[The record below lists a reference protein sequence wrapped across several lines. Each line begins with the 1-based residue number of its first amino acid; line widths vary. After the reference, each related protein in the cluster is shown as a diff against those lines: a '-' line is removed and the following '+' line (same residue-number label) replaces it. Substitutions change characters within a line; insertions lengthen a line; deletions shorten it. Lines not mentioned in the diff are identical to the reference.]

1 MTIKY
6 KTIKEIKKMISQKEI
21 SNKEIVQ
28 EVYKLINE
36 NSHLNAFV
44 TLNEE
49 NSIKQADN
57 LDNNPS
63 EMALAGIPIAQK
75 DLFCTKGLRTTC
87 GSKILDN
94 FIPPYSATVIEN
106 LENAGCIS
114 VGKTNMDEFAM
125 GSSNETSYFGNV
137 HNPWGDKLVPGG
149 SSGGSAS
156 AVAAGIVPAASGTDT
171 GGSIRQPASLCG
183 ITGLKPTYGRV
194 SRWGMIAF
202 ASSLDQAGP
211 MARTVEDCALLLN
224 EMCSHDIK
232 DTTSLDED
240 IPNFENRAGAVTL
253 DITMAELNT
262 YSQNCSPTDPPILMS
277 WPGALP
283 RQLDEY
289 IDLNNETNTELL
301 ADQIWDGE
309 RNLDPNWEA
318 ILKKNFL
325 NSGGYQYFKMIV
337 DEVSTRFNLA
347 NTVDDFE
354 IITDKEN
361 YYSLEVLNIIN
372 NIRDDFNTYQAN
384 LDTTTFM
391 PRQANDCANVEYY
404 IDDLKWGLPVYL
416 GLDGTEVTEE
426 YKYDTGEFLETKGFY
441 LPTYYYYNKTDSRY
455 QPFKRPSSGGFSHSS
470 IFLLVSKFQ
479 LDVKGEPY
487 FFMDLD
493 RLNCIDEV
501 APYKENEFSEM
512 NNMSTGNPNSAFAKL
527 PLSIQDEVAYSGSQ
541 ITSKSYDPPLNR
553 LSRLAIRLR
562 FHNGRPVKFGI
573 QPFSFVLEIKCS
585 KQSLKL
591 K

>member
-1 MTIKY
+1 VTIKY

-28 EVYKLINE
+28 EVYKLIND

-49 NSIKQADN
+49 NSLKQADD

-114 VGKTNMDEFAM
+114 IGKTNMDEFAM

-137 HNPWGDKLVPGG
+137 HNPWGEKLVPGG

-240 IPNFENRAGAVTL
+240 IPNFENDLNQSLKGKKIGVVKDL
-253 DITMAELNT
+253 DLSSLDNDVVSVYEDSLNEFVSLGAELKDI
-262 YSQNCSPTDPPILMS
+262 S
-277 WPGALP
+277 LP
-283 RQLDEY
+283 
-289 IDLNNETNTELL
+289 
-301 ADQIWDGE
+301 
-309 RNLDPNWEA
+309 
-318 ILKKNFL
+318 
-325 NSGGYQYFKMIV
+325 
-337 DEVSTRFNLA
+337 NLA
-347 NTVDDFE
+347 LSV
-354 IITDKEN
+354 
-361 YYSLEVLNIIN
+361 
-372 NIRDDFNTYQAN
+372 
-384 LDTTTFM
+384 
-391 PRQANDCANVEYY
+391 
-404 IDDLKWGLPVYL
+404 
-416 GLDGTEVTEE
+416 
-426 YKYDTGEFLETKGFY
+426 
-441 LPTYYYYNKTDSRY
+441 PTYY
-455 QPFKRPSSGGFSHSS
+455 
-470 IFLLVSKFQ
+470 V
-479 LDVKGEPY
+479 
-487 FFMDLD
+487 
-493 RLNCIDEV
+493 V
-501 APYKENEFSEM
+501 APAECSSN
-512 NNMSTGNPNSAFAKL
+512 
-527 PLSIQDEVAYSGSQ
+527 
-541 ITSKSYDPPLNR
+541 
-553 LSRLAIRLR
+553 LSR
-562 FHNGRPVKFGI
+562 FDGVKFGRRSENPKDLEELYVQTRSEGFGDEVKRRILIGSYVLSAGYYDAYYKKAQQVRRLIKKDFDEAFSNVDVIMTPTTRGPAFEMGSKGSDPI
-573 QPFSFVLEIKCS
+573 QMYLEDLFTIS
-585 KQSLKL
+585 ANLAGLPAMSLPNGNIDKKPIGL
-591 K
+591 QIIGNFLDESTILNFGHMYQTKTNWHMLTPDGVKE

>member
-1 MTIKY
+1 VTIKY

-49 NSIKQADN
+49 NSLKQADN

-240 IPNFENRAGAVTL
+240 IPNFENDLNQSLKGKKIGVVKDL
-253 DITMAELNT
+253 DLSSLDNDVVSVYEDSLNEFVSLGAELKDI
-262 YSQNCSPTDPPILMS
+262 S
-277 WPGALP
+277 LP
-283 RQLDEY
+283 
-289 IDLNNETNTELL
+289 
-301 ADQIWDGE
+301 
-309 RNLDPNWEA
+309 
-318 ILKKNFL
+318 
-325 NSGGYQYFKMIV
+325 
-337 DEVSTRFNLA
+337 NLA
-347 NTVDDFE
+347 LSV
-354 IITDKEN
+354 
-361 YYSLEVLNIIN
+361 
-372 NIRDDFNTYQAN
+372 
-384 LDTTTFM
+384 
-391 PRQANDCANVEYY
+391 
-404 IDDLKWGLPVYL
+404 
-416 GLDGTEVTEE
+416 
-426 YKYDTGEFLETKGFY
+426 
-441 LPTYYYYNKTDSRY
+441 PTYY
-455 QPFKRPSSGGFSHSS
+455 
-470 IFLLVSKFQ
+470 V
-479 LDVKGEPY
+479 
-487 FFMDLD
+487 
-493 RLNCIDEV
+493 V
-501 APYKENEFSEM
+501 APAECSSN
-512 NNMSTGNPNSAFAKL
+512 
-527 PLSIQDEVAYSGSQ
+527 
-541 ITSKSYDPPLNR
+541 
-553 LSRLAIRLR
+553 LSR
-562 FHNGRPVKFGI
+562 FDGVKFGRRSENPKDLEELYI
-573 QPFSFVLEIKCS
+573 QTRSEGFGDEVKRRILIGSYVLSAGYYDAYYKKAQQVRRLIKKDFDEAFSNVDVIMTPTTRGPAFEMGSKGSDPIQMYLEDLFTIS
-585 KQSLKL
+585 ANLAGLPAMSLPNGNIDKKPIGL
-591 K
+591 QIIGNFLDESTILNFGHMYQTNTNWHMLTPDGEKE

>member
-1 MTIKY
+1 MTIKF

-28 EVYKLINE
+28 EVYKLIDE
-36 NSHLNAFV
+36 NIHLNAFV
-44 TLNEE
+44 TLNED
-49 NSIKQADN
+49 NSLKKAED

-63 EMALAGIPIAQK
+63 DSPLAGIPIAQK

-240 IPNFENRAGAVTL
+240 IPNFENNLNQSLKGKKIGVVKDL
-253 DITMAELNT
+253 DLSSLDNDVVSVYEDSLKEFVSLGAELEDI
-262 YSQNCSPTDPPILMS
+262 S
-277 WPGALP
+277 LP
-283 RQLDEY
+283 
-289 IDLNNETNTELL
+289 
-301 ADQIWDGE
+301 
-309 RNLDPNWEA
+309 NL
-318 ILKKNFL
+318 
-325 NSGGYQYFKMIV
+325 
-337 DEVSTRFNLA
+337 
-347 NTVDDFE
+347 
-354 IITDKEN
+354 
-361 YYSLEVLNIIN
+361 SLSV
-372 NIRDDFNTYQAN
+372 
-384 LDTTTFM
+384 
-391 PRQANDCANVEYY
+391 
-404 IDDLKWGLPVYL
+404 
-416 GLDGTEVTEE
+416 
-426 YKYDTGEFLETKGFY
+426 
-441 LPTYYYYNKTDSRY
+441 PTYY
-455 QPFKRPSSGGFSHSS
+455 
-470 IFLLVSKFQ
+470 V
-479 LDVKGEPY
+479 
-487 FFMDLD
+487 
-493 RLNCIDEV
+493 V
-501 APYKENEFSEM
+501 APAECSSN
-512 NNMSTGNPNSAFAKL
+512 
-527 PLSIQDEVAYSGSQ
+527 
-541 ITSKSYDPPLNR
+541 
-553 LSRLAIRLR
+553 LSR
-562 FHNGRPVKFGI
+562 FDGVKFGRRSENPKDLEELYI
-573 QPFSFVLEIKCS
+573 QTRSEGFGDEVKRRILIGSYVLSAGYYDAYYKKAQQVRRLIKKDFDEAFSNVDVIMTPTTRGPAFEMGSKGSDPIQMYLEDLFTIS
-585 KQSLKL
+585 ANLAGLPAMSLPNGNIDNKPIGL
-591 K
+591 QIIGNFLDESTILNFGHMYQTKTNWHMFTPDGVKE